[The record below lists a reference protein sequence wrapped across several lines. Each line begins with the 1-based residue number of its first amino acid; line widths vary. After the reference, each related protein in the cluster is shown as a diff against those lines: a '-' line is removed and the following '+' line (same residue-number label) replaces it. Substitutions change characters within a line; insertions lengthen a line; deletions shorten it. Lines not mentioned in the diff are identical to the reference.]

1 MFYLILLKIIMM
13 EEAFIMKKN
22 LKNLVQVYC

>member
-13 EEAFIMKKN
+13 EEEFIMKKN

>member
-1 MFYLILLKIIMM
+1 MFYLILVKIIMM
-13 EEAFIMKKN
+13 EEEFIMKKN